1 MKLNTGKIFQSLTMY
16 GSVVRL
22 FIIAW
27 RPLIVFLDDQ
37 ESQAGCYHKRS
48 KNTWTNFELTA
59 QLWCYFLVIQ
69 KACWAFMYFFLFILL
84 FKGSRKYQVGMCRC
98 SEIVMFQMDPQAPQ
112 SKFFFFSVVG
122 MQLSFFFI
130 RWQILVQEMGWGKE
144 YVRLMF
150 VYYVVSTT
158 IASSGYS
165 VPCWVSLFE
174 AL

>member
-112 SKFFFFSVVG
+112 SKFFFLVLLECSYLFFHQMTDFSTGNGVG
-122 MQLSFFFI
+122 EGIRQTHVCILCCIYYYSFI
-130 RWQILVQEMGWGKE
+130 WI
-144 YVRLMF
+144 
-150 VYYVVSTT
+150 
-158 IASSGYS
+158 
-165 VPCWVSLFE
+165 
-174 AL
+174 

>member
-1 MKLNTGKIFQSLTMY
+1 MFKMKLNTGKIFQSLTMY

-69 KACWAFMYFFLFILL
+69 KACWTFMYFFLFILL
-84 FKGSRKYQVGMCRC
+84 FKGSRKYQVGMCILKDHR
-98 SEIVMFQMDPQAPQ
+98 A
-112 SKFFFFSVVG
+112 
-122 MQLSFFFI
+122 SFFFLVLLECSYLFFHQMTDFSTGNGVGEGI
-130 RWQILVQEMGWGKE
+130 RQTHVCILCCI
-144 YVRLMF
+144 
-150 VYYVVSTT
+150 YY
-158 IASSGYS
+158 YS
-165 VPCWVSLFE
+165 FIWI
-174 AL
+174 